1 MTINNI
7 LEQISKIPKEY
18 YNSELII
25 VSDLQ
30 EPLELFDI
38 SLDLARHGVYLV
50 NDYDLTRFITCPESE
65 ETAKELDIERWP
77 KLYSETRPVMT
88 VKYEE

>member
-18 YNSELII
+18 YNHELEAI
-25 VSDLQ
+25 SDMQ

-50 NDYDLTRFITCPESE
+50 NDCDLTRFIICPESE
-65 ETAKELDIERWP
+65 EEARELDIERWP
-77 KLYSETRPVMT
+77 RLYSEARPVVK
-88 VKYEE
+88 VKYIE